1 MEEVNYYEQW
11 KKQSDVM
18 KKIKKL
24 KTDLTQEENT
34 YAMRF
39 FNDLL
44 KSIDIN
50 VEVIKQENIVLE
62 NSINFNNIINNDNDK
77 TPKNSNEKEGE
88 KDSRSVSP
96 APLLNTHQ
104 KLDEMNT
111 LARGGIMSFK
121 SKYITF
127 YFNLKF

>member
-1 MEEVNYYEQW
+1 
-11 KKQSDVM
+11 M
-18 KKIKKL
+18 KKIKKV

-62 NSINFNNIINNDNDK
+62 NSMNFNNIINYDK
-77 TPKNSNEKEGE
+77 DKKTTTINNEKPEGE
-88 KDSRSVSP
+88 RGSRSVSP
-96 APLLNTHQ
+96 APLLTTHQ

-111 LARGGIMSFK
+111 LAKGGIMSFK
-121 SKYITF
+121 SKLY
-127 YFNLKF
+127 YF